1 MWPLSVPYEQNQRK
15 WTLTIVNWAILVS
28 SLLLTLYNLQFD
40 SILSII
46 SLTLLD
52 VVCVIGLILNY
63 RGHYIPAAI
72 LISVMV
78 LVAITSNVYE
88 GDGLYD
94 PGMVAYPIFVILGS
108 MLFGKR
114 SVLVFTISSIIPLVF
129 IGFLQSRGLIDVTV
143 RADNASNLIPMLVFV
158 IVSSLIV
165 WVIMSNVEK
174 NLLQI
179 RNSEGELQRSYE
191 MTLYGWAKAL
201 EYRDKETEGHSR
213 RVVDLSQKLAR
224 ALNCSEE
231 EIQNIRRGA
240 ILHDIGKMGIPNQIL
255 LKPGPL
261 DSDEW
266 AIMHQHTQFARDML
280 QGISFLQPAMGVV
293 YSHHERWDGSGYP
306 QGLKGKDI
314 PLAARIFAV
323 VDNWDAL
330 SSDRPYR
337 KAWLPEKVID
347 YIRQNAGTMF
357 DPGIVE
363 VFLKME
369 KM

>member
-1 MWPLSVPYEQNQRK
+1 MWSISEHYEKTQRK
-15 WTLTIVNWAILVS
+15 WTLTIVNWVILVS
-28 SLLLTLYNLQFD
+28 SLLLTVYNIQFN
-40 SILSII
+40 SILSMI
-46 SLTLLD
+46 SLSLLD
-52 VVCVIGLILNY
+52 VACIVGLILNY
-63 RGHYIPAAI
+63 RGRYIPAAI

-78 LVAITSNVYE
+78 LVALTSNIYE

-94 PGMVAYPIFVILGS
+94 PGVVAYPIFVILGS

-114 SVLVFTISSIIPLVF
+114 SVLFFTIYSIIPLVF
-129 IGFLQSRGLIDVTV
+129 IGFLQSKGLIDVTV
-143 RADNASNLIPMLVFV
+143 RADSASNLIPMLIFI
-158 IVSSLIV
+158 IVSGLIV
-165 WVIMSNVEK
+165 WVILTNVER

-179 RNSEGELQRSYE
+179 QNSEGELQRSYE

-213 RVVDLSQKLAR
+213 RVVYLSQKLAR

-240 ILHDIGKMGIPNQIL
+240 ILHDIGKMGIPDQIL
-255 LKPGPL
+255 LKPSPL
-261 DSDEW
+261 DANEW
-266 AIMHQHTQFARDML
+266 DIMHQHTKFAKDML
-280 QGISFLQPAMGVV
+280 EGISFLQPAMGVI

-306 QGLKGKDI
+306 QGLKGEDI

-337 KAWLPEKVID
+337 KAWLPEEVVD
-347 YIRQNAGTMF
+347 YIRKNAGTMF
-357 DPGIVE
+357 DPDIVA
-363 VFLKME
+363 VFLKMD
-369 KM
+369 KT

>member
-1 MWPLSVPYEQNQRK
+1 MWPLSVPYEKKQRK
-15 WTLTIVNWAILVS
+15 WTLSIVNWTILAA
-28 SLLLTLYNLQFD
+28 SLLLTLYNLRFD
-40 SILSII
+40 STLSII
-46 SLTLLD
+46 SLSLLD
-52 VVCVIGLILNY
+52 VACIIGLILNY
-63 RGHYIPAAI
+63 RGYYIPAAI

-78 LVAITSNVYE
+78 LVALTSNIYE
-88 GDGLYD
+88 GDGLFD
-94 PGMVAYPIFVILGS
+94 PGLAAYPIFVILGS

-114 SVLVFTISSIIPLVF
+114 SVLVFTLSSIIPLVF

-143 RADNASNLIPMLVFV
+143 RAEDVSNLIPMLIFV
-158 IVSSLIV
+158 IASGLIV
-165 WVIMSNVEK
+165 WVILTNAER

-179 RNSEGELQRSYE
+179 RNSEGELQKSYE

-201 EYRDKETEGHSR
+201 EYRDNETEGHSK
-213 RVVDLSQKLAR
+213 RVVDLCHKLAR

-240 ILHDIGKMGIPNQIL
+240 ILHDIGKMGIPDSIL

-261 DSDEW
+261 DANEW
-266 AIMHQHTQFARDML
+266 DIMHQHTKFAKDML
-280 QGISFLQPAMGVV
+280 EGIRFLQPAMDVI
-293 YSHHERWDGSGYP
+293 YSHHEHWDGKGYP
-306 QGLKGKDI
+306 EGLKGEDI

-337 KAWLPEKVID
+337 KAWPPEKVVD

-357 DPGIVE
+357 DPQVVK
-363 VFLKME
+363 VFLKMD
-369 KM
+369 KT